1 MPNLACLFITCSLF
15 IFKSQEPSKTIGC
28 IFGSQ
33 SMLSG
38 LAAPGNLLE
47 MKIIGS
53 HLRLPEL
60 EVPGAQ
66 ISGFHKLSR

>member
-1 MPNLACLFITCSLF
+1 MSFYYMFSFHFQISG
-15 IFKSQEPSKTIGC
+15 TIQNHGC

-33 SMLSG
+33 SMVSG